1 MAYLNSDNIS
11 VFPCANRDAKYIASK
26 LTTERN
32 LTNIINSIVTTD
44 GFVLSYSITSEGTK
58 SIQFVLGGYYFE
70 VQNLDVSS
78 TEFASATTIYANIK
92 LGGTAPYL
100 EIQNLDPTKQ
110 QDSTLDTS
118 GNFCGLSLTKDPAGA
133 GYTSLRILS
142 RATTS
147 GAWQIPETSKIRL
160 VSGAGNIT
168 VKIDDGEL

>member
-44 GFVLSYSITSEGTK
+44 GFVLSYSSTSK

-92 LGGTAPYL
+92 LAGTAPYL

-133 GYTSLRILS
+133 GYTSLLILS

-147 GAWQIPETSKIRL
+147 GGWQVPETSKIRL
-160 VSGAGNIT
+160 VSETGNIT
-168 VKIDDGEL
+168 VRIDDGEL

>member
-44 GFVLSYSITSEGTK
+44 GFVLHYVTDGH
-58 SIQFVLGGYYFE
+58 IQFVLDGYYFDLNT
-70 VQNLDVSS
+70 QDAAITGS
-78 TEFASATTIYANIK
+78 TATNIYASIK
-92 LGGTAPYL
+92 LGGTDPYL
-100 EIQNLDPTKQ
+100 ELQNIDGAQ
-110 QDSTLDTS
+110 AQDTTLDGTK
-118 GNFCGLSLTKDPAGA
+118 GFLGLQLTDTKPTDS
-133 GYTSLRILS
+133 GYTSLLILT

-147 GAWQIPETSKIRL
+147 GAWQVPETSKIRL
-160 VSGAGNIT
+160 VSGTGNIT

>member
-32 LTNIINSIVTTD
+32 LTNIINSIVTTN
-44 GFVLSYSITSEGTK
+44 GFVLSYSSTSDN
-58 SIQFVLGGYYFE
+58 IQFVLGGYYFE
-70 VQNLDVSS
+70 VKNLNVGL
-78 TEFASATTIYANIK
+78 TEFTTATTIHANIK
-92 LGGTAPYL
+92 LDGTDPYL

-118 GNFCGLSLTKDPAGA
+118 GNFYGLSLTKDPAGA
-133 GYTSLRILS
+133 GYTSLLILS

-147 GAWQIPETSKIRL
+147 GAWQVPETSKIRL

-168 VKIDDGEL
+168 VKIDDGELQ